1 MAIIKKVVA
10 LLLLFW
16 WITGIALN
24 KKNRDIFLTS
34 VRIMLSGENIGV
46 GISAVFMLIGI
57 PVIGLVLL
65 FS

>member
-46 GISAVFMLIGI
+46 GISAVFMFVGI
-57 PVIGLVLL
+57 PVIGLALL